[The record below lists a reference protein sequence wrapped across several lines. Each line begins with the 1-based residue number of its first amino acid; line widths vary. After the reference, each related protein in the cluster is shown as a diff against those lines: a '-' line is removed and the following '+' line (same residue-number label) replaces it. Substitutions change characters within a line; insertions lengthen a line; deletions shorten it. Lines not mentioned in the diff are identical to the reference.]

1 MFSLRKGKTMLY
13 IIENIIHI
21 IALLWLGFCC
31 IGYILYRS
39 MKLERWTDGLNCCME
54 GMKKII
60 CAGIQ
65 LCEAVLNEFGFQ
77 QETIRPELV
86 LTNQEIL
93 DLIDK
98 LNGCPYDVPSLD
110 DYEPNASG
118 ILWVN
123 ISAIG
128 LAPAYQQITEES
140 IKEIASKIIQKFY
153 MRSRETS
160 VPLYIKVA
168 TKQRLYFAIALSE
181 KGKKFLD
188 KQEEEKEFL
197 LEEENIDLFTE
208 EIPEEENSHDFR
220 I

>member
-1 MFSLRKGKTMLY
+1 
-13 IIENIIHI
+13 
-21 IALLWLGFCC
+21 
-31 IGYILYRS
+31 
-39 MKLERWTDGLNCCME
+39 
-54 GMKKII
+54 
-60 CAGIQ
+60 
-65 LCEAVLNEFGFQ
+65 
-77 QETIRPELV
+77 
-86 LTNQEIL
+86 
-93 DLIDK
+93 
-98 LNGCPYDVPSLD
+98 
-110 DYEPNASG
+110 
-118 ILWVN
+118 
-123 ISAIG
+123 
-128 LAPAYQQITEES
+128 
-140 IKEIASKIIQKFY
+140 